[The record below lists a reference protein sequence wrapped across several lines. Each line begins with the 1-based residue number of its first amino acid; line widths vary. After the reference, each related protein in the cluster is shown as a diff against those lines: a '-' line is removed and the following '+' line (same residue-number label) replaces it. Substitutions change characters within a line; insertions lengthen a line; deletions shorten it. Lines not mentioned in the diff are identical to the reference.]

1 MVMIDPGLVTQTLR
15 ELDVWLMPQPKQLAL
30 TGTRCDLRRCQ
41 GEYTAG
47 LQGVQRRLATDAR
60 DRLRAAAGVSLR
72 TLSSAPT
79 GPAVVLELCRNGR
92 VRHASAIR
100 DAHLKGLGDQG
111 YVLHVD
117 RRGIHAAATGYP
129 GLVYATRTVAQMA
142 SGRPALPGVSIR
154 DWPAMPYRGIHYD
167 ISRGQMPTDDTLRR
181 LCRLIADVKMNLMEL
196 YIEDTFQWRSHPAIS
211 APEAI
216 TAEQAKALFRYGAGL
231 QVEIHPMLQV
241 LGHFG
246 IIGSKPGY
254 QQYMVP
260 GGATVDIRKP
270 EALQFMR
277 ELVTEIVEAFP
288 GRFLNVDITE
298 IDDQLFAQTGTD
310 QEQLTE
316 LILQYVLQLR
326 EWIRPY
332 GTRLMIAQCQLSAA
346 GSLAGIG
353 SVIDRLP
360 KDIAIGSYYTAEFYG
375 GWERDYPRLQSLGID
390 FMAQSWID
398 SHGHIMPHV
407 RHSMDFSDLTV
418 TRGLQFDACG
428 SVTCDWG
435 DAGHYH
441 FAGLTWYPLL
451 YHGVSAWCGGAVDRD
466 YFNDAY
472 CRLLFGARN
481 DAIAR
486 AIQLAGD
493 INAQPMVI
501 RTEAG
506 DTPIPPYLGNAT
518 FGRYY
523 YEFFGDPFTDPRITE
538 IVDPLQKGREILAP
552 ANRAAALLSAALT
565 AARSNRDN
573 LEQLLF
579 AARNYQ
585 AMGQKL
591 VLRAHDLNP
600 SIPREQVQQEVRGL
614 LQTYHQLRADFA
626 RLWLA
631 ENRDNAGYREL
642 LSRYDRLIAALQ
654 TRLSNPA

>member
-1 MVMIDPGLVTQTLR
+1 MRIDPGNLTRTLR
-15 ELDVWLMPQPKQLAL
+15 ELDVWLMPQPRQLTL
-30 TGTRCDLRRCQ
+30 TGTPCDLKHCN
-41 GEYTAG
+41 GVYAIGT
-47 LQGVQRRLATDAR
+47 QGVQRRLAADTR
-60 DRLRAAAGVSLR
+60 DRLRNASGVSLR
-72 TLSSAPT
+72 VMSSAPVS
-79 GPAVVLELCRNGR
+79 PCLVLELCRNGR
-92 VRHASAIR
+92 VRHRSAIR

-111 YVLHVD
+111 YVLHIDSHGV
-117 RRGIHAAATGYP
+117 HAAATGYE
-129 GLVYATRTVAQMA
+129 GLVYATRTLAQIA
-142 SGRPALPGVSIR
+142 AGRTVLPGISIR
-154 DWPAMPYRGIHYD
+154 DWPAMRYRGIHYD

-196 YIEDTFQWRSHPAIS
+196 YIEDTFQWRSHPTIS

-216 TAEQAKALFRYGAGL
+216 TAEQAKALFRYGTGL

-254 QQYMVP
+254 QQFMVP

-298 IDDQLFAQTGTD
+298 IDDHLFAQTGTD

-316 LILQYVLQLR
+316 LILQYVMQLR

-375 GWERDYPRLQSLGID
+375 GWERDYPRLQALGID
-390 FMAQSWID
+390 FMVQAWID

-407 RHSMDFSDLTV
+407 RHSMDFSDITV
-418 TRGLQFDACG
+418 SRGLQHGACG

-466 YFNDAY
+466 YFNQAY
-472 CRLLFGARN
+472 CRQLFGMRG

-501 RTEAG
+501 RTESG
-506 DTPIPPYLGNAT
+506 ETPIPPYAGNST

-538 IVDPLQKGREILAP
+538 IADPLWKGREILAP

-565 AARSNRDN
+565 TARSNRDN

-591 VLRAHDLNP
+591 VLRAHELNP
-600 SIPREQVQQEVRGL
+600 EIPREQVRRELQQLVD
-614 LQTYHQLRADFA
+614 TYRLLRADFA

-642 LSRYDRLIAALQ
+642 LSRYDRLIDALQ
-654 TRLSNPA
+654 RRMSEWT